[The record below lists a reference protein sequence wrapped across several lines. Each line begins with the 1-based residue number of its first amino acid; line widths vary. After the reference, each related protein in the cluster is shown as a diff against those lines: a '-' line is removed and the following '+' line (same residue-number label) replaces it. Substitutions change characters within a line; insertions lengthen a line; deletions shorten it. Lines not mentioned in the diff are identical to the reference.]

1 MTKLGKF
8 VFGLLFLIIN
18 FGIIGYQQIKIQ
30 QVESKYTKLLQQEKD
45 LKELIKQYEEFII
58 EQATN
63 IESEEK

>member
-1 MTKLGKF
+1 MTKLGKI